1 MYLKLCSY
9 VISCRPV
16 EFFHPPACKQG
27 SVLVCISPPS
37 ESWLYILLRC
47 LSFKASDYRID
58 CWQWECFFLDD
69 EVPSLRPP
77 PFVRGEGDDMIYW
90 LPPGITTAAWNW
102 LWQWQRLTVE
112 GLPSYSN
119 LVSVIQHQSLL
130 ESKMSVKGTQL
141 YLHENTKALREMN
154 SVTAMSYLPP
164 HEGQTSPE

>member
-1 MYLKLCSY
+1 MCSWIFSTNYHLTFISNSYSYTSTLRWARSIHLKLCSY
-9 VISCRPV
+9 VISCQPV
-16 EFFHPPACKQG
+16 ESFHPLAASEQG

-69 EVPSLRPP
+69 EVPSLRPA

-102 LWQWQRLTVE
+102 LWQWQRRLWKDFV
-112 GLPSYSN
+112 
-119 LVSVIQHQSLL
+119 VIPTWFLL
-130 ESKMSVKGTQL
+130 SSRDWCWRAKCL
-141 YLHENTKALREMN
+141 
-154 SVTAMSYLPP
+154 
-164 HEGQTSPE
+164 